1 MKILMLAN
9 HLDYGGI
16 TAYLL
21 SLCRFLEGREGF
33 KIYAA
38 SRGGAVEGE
47 FRRLGVEHI
56 RVPLRTKCEVS
67 PKVFFAFFKLI
78 RVIRREGI
86 DLIHANTR
94 VTQVLAALLSFFSG
108 KPYVS
113 TCHGFFKMR
122 FFRKI
127 LPCWGQKVIAI
138 SDQVAD
144 HLGND
149 FHLDAE
155 RIVLIYNGVDVERFD
170 AARREAGSLTHNH
183 KQALGLDPVKKIV
196 GHIGRLS
203 SVKGQKYFI
212 LAARQLLKKRQDIQF
227 LIVGDGPEEADL
239 RRMIH
244 EYRLEKDVLM
254 RPSVSD
260 TAPALSVMDVF
271 VMPSIQ
277 EGLGI
282 SILEAQASG
291 AAVVA
296 SNVGGI
302 PAIVKDGQ
310 TGLLCEAKDVVSL
323 TRAIEALLDNNSLR
337 EFVISQA
344 KAQVIEKF
352 SAGFMAEKTKRFYKS
367 FYSIS
372 RGADV

>member
-21 SLCRFLEGREGF
+21 SLCRFLQGREGF

-38 SRGGAVEGE
+38 SRGGALEGE

-56 RVPLRTKCEVS
+56 MVPLRTKCEVS

-78 RVIRREGI
+78 RVVKREGI

-108 KPYVS
+108 KPYIS
-113 TCHGFFKMR
+113 TCHGFFKTR

-138 SDQVAD
+138 SDQVAA
-144 HLGND
+144 HLNND

-155 RIVLIYNGVDVERFD
+155 RIVLIYNGVDVKRFD
-170 AARREAGSLTHNH
+170 AARRQAGSLIHNH
-183 KQALGLDPVKKIV
+183 KQALGLDPDKKII

-212 LAARQLLKKRQDIQF
+212 SAARQLLKKRQDIQF
-227 LIVGDGPEEADL
+227 LIIGDGGEEADL
-239 RRMIH
+239 RRMIY

-254 RPSVSD
+254 RPSVFD
-260 TAPALSVMDVF
+260 TALALSVMDIF

-296 SNVGGI
+296 SKVGGI

-323 TRAIEALLDNNSLR
+323 AQAIETLLDNSSLR
-337 EFVISQA
+337 ELVISQA
-344 KAQVIEKF
+344 KARVIEKF
-352 SAGFMAEKTKRFYKS
+352 SAESMVEKTKRLYKS
-367 FYSIS
+367 FYPIL
-372 RGADV
+372 RGVDA